1 MGCAYVKKIEI
12 KTKDIDLSG
21 EITKPHCNESNN
33 DINIALKKK
42 SSEIINLKKFNFRN
56 LDKSKNPNNENN
68 ENNNVNKKRISKSK
82 SLNNMNEF
90 KFSGPIISLLKNK
103 VDNYQKKILSN
114 KSITVNNSTNLNK

>member
-42 SSEIINLKKFNFRN
+42 SSEK
-56 LDKSKNPNNENN
+56 
-68 ENNNVNKKRISKSK
+68 
-82 SLNNMNEF
+82 
-90 KFSGPIISLLKNK
+90 
-103 VDNYQKKILSN
+103 
-114 KSITVNNSTNLNK
+114 